1 MAACNYKCEITLVQL
16 QYPGSFSTMEKAG
29 DEDREKQLLMSSQK
43 HRLRCSLKLFQLIY
57 SSILHTESHTNFCQG
72 DPSHRVH

>member
-29 DEDREKQLLMSSQK
+29 DEDREKQLILSVQQR
-43 HRLRCSLKLFQLIY
+43 HLRCCKKLFQLI
-57 SSILHTESHTNFCQG
+57 
-72 DPSHRVH
+72 